1 MSPHA
6 RPPIPALLRTVFVTV
21 GALAVL
27 GSGAAAADAAPAARH
42 HRNHQVHHSHPGH
55 PTWYRPWHRA
65 GHHHARPGLRSVP
78 PPRSAETAIH
88 FALAHLGDRYVFGA
102 NGPHRW
108 DCSALVQQ
116 AYRRA
121 GIRLPRVAAAQYRAA
136 VPIRRSQLR
145 RGDLVFWTSNG
156 RSSGIHHVA
165 VYIGRG
171 HYVEAPSPGRRV
183 QVSSFARAARPTM
196 YARV

>member
-6 RPPIPALLRTVFVTV
+6 RPPIPALLRTVFVTA
-21 GALAVL
+21 GTLAVL
-27 GSGAAAADAAPAARH
+27 GSGAAAADAAPAAH
-42 HRNHQVHHSHPGH
+42 HHHNHQVHHSHPGH
-55 PTWYRPWHRA
+55 HAWHHG
-65 GHHHARPGLRSVP
+65 GHRPGRPTLRSMP
-78 PPRSAETAIH
+78 RLFQRSAETAIH

-121 GIRLPRVAAAQYRAA
+121 GVRLPRVAAAQYRAA

-145 RGDLVFWTSNG
+145 RGDLVFWTTNG

-171 HYVEAPSPGRRV
+171 RYVEAPSPGRRV
-183 QVSSFARAARPTM
+183 QVSSFARARPTM